1 MYAVIQIP
9 VFPLQALLRQLPRRP
24 KGPIAVLDEYGEQ
37 SYILTAN
44 KVARQFE
51 VSEGMHPARALARC
65 ANLQLIPRSGIAEK
79 ATTRIL
85 HLLAQTV
92 SPRIEETDA
101 GLVTIDLRGAAEQSR
116 QTELEHLVERFRSVG
131 LFVRIG
137 VAGTPDHALWAAYL
151 AKWIKR
157 VRWVDPFLNQ
167 LPVAVTGI
175 PQEVIEIF
183 AGWGIHSLGAIKR
196 LPREE
201 VGARL
206 GKSGLD
212 LWDAVSGTRSR
223 LLKPFKTDPQFFRKL
238 ELDYRIESLEA
249 LLFILKRFIDELALE
264 LRIAHQAAFGFN
276 LYLKLENKRI
286 QETHIE
292 VPIPSGRASTLFRIL
307 ETALENMQTQDA
319 IVGVHLRLDTAEA
332 RARQSD
338 LFAVAMED
346 AVGFG
351 ETADR
356 IAALVGPN
364 RSGSPRVNDTWRP
377 DAFRIE
383 KLDTEIQTDI
393 DPDPQKTSIG
403 LPLERMR
410 PPKAIR
416 VFMQDEQPAALES
429 EVIQG
434 IVKQV
439 HGPWRFSSDWW
450 DNKPWSREEWDIELE
465 AGGLYRI
472 FRTGKGWFLEGMYG

>member
-9 VFPLQALLRQLPRRP
+9 VFPLQALLRQMRKRP
-24 KGPIAVLDEYGEQ
+24 KGPIAVLDESGEQ

-51 VSEGMHPARALARC
+51 VTEGMHPARALARC
-65 ANLQLIPRSGIAEK
+65 AHLQLIPRSKIAETS
-79 ATTRIL
+79 TTRIL
-85 HLLAQTV
+85 LLLAQTL
-92 SPRIEETDA
+92 SPRIEATDQ
-101 GLVTIDLRGAAEQSR
+101 GLVTIDLRGATDQSR
-116 QTELEHLVERFRSVG
+116 QEKLESLVERFRSIG
-131 LFVRIG
+131 LFIRIG
-137 VAGTPDHALWAAYL
+137 IAGTPDHALWAAYL

-157 VRWVDPFLNQ
+157 VRWVDTFLNQ
-167 LPVAVTGI
+167 LPVAITGI
-175 PQEVIEIF
+175 PQEVVEIF
-183 AGWGIHSLGAIKR
+183 AGWGIHTLGAIRK

-212 LWDAVSGTRSR
+212 LWDAVSGQRIR
-223 LLKPFKTDPQFFRKL
+223 LLKPYNTEAQFFRKL
-238 ELDYRIESLEA
+238 ELDYRVENLEA

-264 LRIAHQAAFGFN
+264 LRVAHQAAFGFK
-276 LYLKLENKRI
+276 LHLKLENKRI
-286 QETHIE
+286 QEKHIE

-356 IAALVGPN
+356 IAALVGPD
-364 RSGSPRVNDTWRP
+364 RSGSPRANNTWRP
-377 DAFRIE
+377 DAFHIE
-383 KLDTEIQTDI
+383 KLDTEIQTDLE
-393 DPDPQKTSIG
+393 PESRKASIG
-403 LPLERMR
+403 LPLERIR
-410 PPKAIR
+410 PPRPVR
-416 VFMQDEQPAALES
+416 VFMQDEQPAAIEG

-439 HGPWRFSSDWW
+439 NGPWRLSSDWW

-472 FRTGKGWFLEGMYG
+472 FRTSKGWFVEGMYG